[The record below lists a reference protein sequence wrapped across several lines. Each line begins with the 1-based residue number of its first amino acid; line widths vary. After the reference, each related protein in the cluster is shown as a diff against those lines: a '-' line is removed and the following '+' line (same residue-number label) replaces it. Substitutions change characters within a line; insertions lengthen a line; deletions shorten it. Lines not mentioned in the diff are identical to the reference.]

1 MHDASTPLEQNS
13 FMRHSL
19 AARVTQLAA
28 TIPDRPAYT
37 FVDYSADLN
46 GRRETLTW
54 SDVDRR
60 ARAVA
65 AVLASRLRH
74 GERAAVLAPQGLGYV
89 VAMLGAF
96 YARVT
101 AVPLF
106 TPGLPGHRE
115 RLERILADADPA
127 CVLTTAPE
135 ARSVAD
141 FLRDHR
147 PPSLQTEP
155 VLVDIIDPVLAAGW
169 RDDGIEA
176 DDVAYLQ
183 YTSGSTRQPAGVMIT
198 HRCLAANAAQIS
210 AALGLEP
217 GFPTAVGWL
226 PLFHDMGF
234 VMTVA
239 MPIALGVKAVFTD
252 PAAFLMRPVRWLQ
265 LVSGE
270 TNVVSAGPNFAYEY
284 CAARIADEDKAALDL
299 SGVYAFLNG
308 AEPVRPST
316 MERFASAF
324 ARCGLAPEAMTPA
337 YGLAEATVCV
347 AVGPPGR
354 AARIAAFDRAAL
366 ECGLGHLVAEGA
378 AGAGTPATSAA
389 PVLLA
394 SCGEPAGQHVA
405 IVGAGT
411 RTPCAAGHVGEI
423 WVHGPNVAPGYFRQP
438 GRDRE
443 VFGATLGSAA
453 LPARGDAA
461 LPGGHP
467 QTPDGPEPP
476 GGLPADGWLRTGDLG
491 LIHDGELF
499 VTGRLKDLIIVD
511 GRNHYPQ
518 DVEVTAQNAHPV
530 IRRDRVA
537 AFAVPGSDFDRVVVV
552 AERARQVGPGEVNR
566 AEVARAVRGA
576 VSAHHDL
583 RLHDFL
589 LVEPGAVPRTSSGKI
604 ARSASR
610 ERYLAGAFGP
620 RAE

>member
-1 MHDASTPLEQNS
+1 MHDALTPLERNSLMQNS
-13 FMRHSL
+13 IV
-19 AARVTQLAA
+19 ARVIQLAA

-54 SDVDRR
+54 SEVDRR

-65 AVLASRLRH
+65 AVLASRVH
-74 GERAAVLAPQGLGYV
+74 TGERAAVLAPQGLGYV

-106 TPGLPGHRE
+106 TPDLPGHRE

-127 CVLTTAPE
+127 CVLTTTSA
-135 ARSVAD
+135 AKSVAD

-147 PPSLQTEP
+147 PPSVQTEP
-155 VLVDIIDPVLAAGW
+155 VLVDTIDPVLAAGW
-169 RDDGIEA
+169 RDGGITA

-198 HRCLAANAAQIS
+198 HRCVAANAAQIA
-210 AALGLEP
+210 AALRLEP
-217 GFPTAVGWL
+217 GVPTAVGWL

-239 MPIALGVKAVFTD
+239 MPIALGVTAVFTD
-252 PAAFLMRPVRWLQ
+252 PAAFLMRPIRWLQ

-270 TNVVSAGPNFAYEY
+270 TDVVSAGPNFAYEY
-284 CAARIADEDKAALDL
+284 CAARIAEDDKAALDL

-316 MERFASAF
+316 MQRFATAF

-347 AVGPPGR
+347 AVGAPGR
-354 AARIAAFDRAAL
+354 ATRIAAFDRTAL
-366 ECGLGHLVAEGA
+366 ESGLGHLVPEGA
-378 AGAGTPATSAA
+378 SMGATGAS

-394 SCGEPAGQHVA
+394 SCGEPARQHVA
-405 IVGAGT
+405 IVEPGT

-423 WVHGPNVAPGYFRQP
+423 WVNGPNVAPGYFRQP
-438 GRDRE
+438 DRDRE
-443 VFGATLGSAA
+443 VLGATLVSA
-453 LPARGDAA
+453 D
-461 LPGGHP
+461 
-467 QTPDGPEPP
+467 
-476 GGLPADGWLRTGDLG
+476 GLPADGWLRTGDLG
-491 LIHDGELF
+491 MIHDGELF

-537 AFAVPGSDFDRVVVV
+537 AFAVPGSDFDRVVVI
-552 AERARQVGPGEVNR
+552 AERARQVEPGEVNS

-576 VSAHHDL
+576 ISAHHDL

-589 LVEPGAVPRTSSGKI
+589 LVEPGEVPRTSSGKI

-620 RAE
+620 RAEQMRVARRRPAAEPQ